1 MSKKDTEVVRRIRVR
16 QLFESGPFE
25 HTETGVLRFYEWLQ
39 RRYPYFLPTGLV
51 ETTSTLEGGPARALS
66 GLIADSS

>member
-39 RRYPYFLPTGLV
+39 RRYPYLLPTGLGDPHQH
-51 ETTSTLEGGPARALS
+51 LKADLH
-66 GLIADSS
+66 GLYRD